1 MKKTL
6 LIAGILSIV
15 LSSTAFSE
23 VSTIGYKEFF
33 LGQTRQAVKN
43 LIKGKYGNVT
53 FSANQDMTVETAEL
67 VFTKLYFDHTNTLY
81 YIQVEIKSGEIS
93 KVKQR
98 LVDKYGQPND
108 YAGEEVN
115 RQINAFLMG
124 RWLEDKKYKISVW
137 ESEYCRSS
145 KFIPCVIYVEYLDL
159 KLKEAKEKHE
169 LNLKLDDQK
178 KKDSKT
184 YDGF

>member
-1 MKKTL
+1 MKKTA
-6 LIAGILSIV
+6 LITGILCLV
-15 LSSTAFSE
+15 MSTSVFSE
-23 VSTIGYKEFF
+23 ASKVGYKEFY
-33 LGQTRQAVKN
+33 LGQTRQEVKN
-43 LIKGKYGNVT
+43 LIKGKYSNVT
-53 FSANQDMTVETAEL
+53 FSANQDMKIETAEL
-67 VFTKLYFDHTNTLY
+67 VYSRLYFDHTNILF

-98 LVDKYGQPND
+98 IVEKYGQPND
-108 YAGEEVN
+108 YTGEEFN
-115 RQINAFLMG
+115 RQSNAYLMG
-124 RWLEDKKYKISVW
+124 RWLEDNRYKIAVW
-137 ESEYCRSS
+137 ESEYCRGS
-145 KFIPCVIYVEYLDL
+145 KFIPCVIYVDYIDL